1 MGSDVAASR
10 ASVEL
15 RDQPATGPDRRRA
28 TRGAAVLRIGMIGT
42 ENSHI
47 THFTRFL
54 NVEQRH
60 PGVRAAALAGGR
72 SERNLELAELGEIDL
87 IVEEPAELVDQVDA
101 AIVSTRDGAKHLEH
115 ARPLLEAGTPVL
127 IDKPLAASVEHARE
141 LLETAEKNSALLLSC
156 SALRFVPEI
165 GHLVPTEES
174 GPLRHL
180 HMIGPADP
188 DSEYSGLFFYG
199 IHHVEAALEI
209 LGNPEIDPDT
219 LEVRAVRRDD
229 TVVATLRIADTEVTF
244 TFVVPGGGS
253 RVPFHAT
260 GIYQG
265 EVASHDLT
273 LGGDYNAPAL
283 AEFLAAIEAGSVS
296 RSPAQLLAPVA
307 VLSAISSALER
318 NV

>member
-1 MGSDVAASR
+1 M
-10 ASVEL
+10 
-15 RDQPATGPDRRRA
+15 
-28 TRGAAVLRIGMIGT
+28 LRIGLIGT

-60 PGVRAAALAGGR
+60 PGVRATALVGGR
-72 SERNLELAELGEIDL
+72 SARNLELAELGQIEV
-87 IVEEPAELVDQVDA
+87 IVDEPAELVGQVDA

-127 IDKPLAASVEHARE
+127 VDKPLAASVADARE
-141 LLETAEKNSALLLSC
+141 LLEIAERSSALLLSS

-165 GHLVPTEES
+165 RHFTTAGGAEVS
-174 GPLRHL
+174 GPPRHL
-180 HMIGPADP
+180 HVIGPADP

-199 IHHVEAALEI
+199 IHHVEAAMEI
-209 LGNPEIDPDT
+209 LGDPAVDPAS
-219 LEVRAVRRDD
+219 LDVRAVRRGD
-229 TVVATLRIADTEVTF
+229 TVVASLRIADTEVTF
-244 TFVVPGGGS
+244 TFIVPGGGS

-260 GIYQG
+260 SIHQG
-265 EVASHDLT
+265 AVVSHGLT

-283 AEFLAAIEAGSVS
+283 AEFLTAVEAGTVS

-307 VLSAISSALER
+307 VLAAISSALER
-318 NV
+318 IS

>member
-1 MGSDVAASR
+1 M
-10 ASVEL
+10 
-15 RDQPATGPDRRRA
+15 
-28 TRGAAVLRIGMIGT
+28 LRIGMIGT

-60 PGVRAAALAGGR
+60 PGVRATALVGG
-72 SERNLELAELGEIDL
+72 SSARNLELAELGGIETVVD
-87 IVEEPAELVDQVDA
+87 EPAELVGQVDA

-127 IDKPLAASVEHARE
+127 VDKPLAASVADARE
-141 LLETAEKNSALLLSC
+141 LLEIARRSSAPLLSC

-165 GHLVPTEES
+165 GHFKTDSAADEG
-174 GPLRHL
+174 GPVRHL
-180 HMIGPADP
+180 HVIGPADP

-209 LGNPEIDPDT
+209 LGNPAVDPESLT
-219 LEVRAVRRDD
+219 VRAERRGD
-229 TVVATLRIADTEVTF
+229 TVIASLRIADTAVTVTF
-244 TFVVPGGGS
+244 VTPDAGT

-260 GIYQG
+260 AVRQG
-265 EVASHDLT
+265 SVVSRDLT

-283 AEFLAAIEAGSVS
+283 TEFLDAVEAGEVS
-296 RSPAQLLAPVA
+296 RSPDQLLAPVA

-318 NV
+318 TS

>member
-1 MGSDVAASR
+1 M
-10 ASVEL
+10 
-15 RDQPATGPDRRRA
+15 
-28 TRGAAVLRIGMIGT
+28 LRIGMIGT

-72 SERNLELAELGEIDL
+72 SQRNQELAELGEIEV
-87 IVEEPAELVDQVDA
+87 IVDEPAELVDQVDA

-115 ARPLLEAGTPVL
+115 ARPLLEAGKPVL
-127 IDKPLAASVEHARE
+127 VDKPLAASVADAQQ
-141 LLETAEKNSALLLSC
+141 LLEIAEQNSALLLSC

-165 GHLVPTEES
+165 GHFKADGDTEAS
-174 GPLRHL
+174 GPPRHL
-180 HMIGPADP
+180 HVIGPADP

-209 LGNPEIDPDT
+209 LGNPAVDPASLD
-219 LEVRAVRRDD
+219 VRAVRRGD
-229 TVVATLRIADTEVTF
+229 TAVASLRIADTEVTF
-244 TFVVPGGGS
+244 TFVVPGDGT

-260 GIYQG
+260 SVHQG
-265 EVASHDLT
+265 AVVSRNLT

-283 AEFLAAIEAGSVS
+283 AEFLAAVEAGSVS
-296 RSPAQLLAPVA
+296 RTPEQLLAPVA
-307 VLSAISSALER
+307 VLSAISSAIER
-318 NV
+318 NS

>member
-1 MGSDVAASR
+1 M
-10 ASVEL
+10 
-15 RDQPATGPDRRRA
+15 
-28 TRGAAVLRIGMIGT
+28 LRIGMIGT

-72 SERNLELAELGEIDL
+72 NERNLELADLGGIDR
-87 IVEEPAELVDQVDA
+87 IVEEPAQLVDEVDA

-115 ARPLLEAGTPVL
+115 ARPLLEAGKPVL
-127 IDKPLAASVEHARE
+127 VDKPLAASVEHARE
-141 LLETAEKNSALLLSC
+141 LLALAERNSALLLSC

-180 HMIGPADP
+180 HVIGPADP
-188 DSEYSGLFFYG
+188 DSEHSGLFFYG

-209 LGNPEIDPDT
+209 LGNPEVDPAS
-219 LEVRAVRRDD
+219 LEVRAVRRGD
-229 TVVATLRIADTEVTF
+229 TVVATVRLADTEVTF
-244 TFVVPGGGS
+244 TFVVPGDGS
-253 RVPFHAT
+253 RVPFHAI
-260 GIYQG
+260 GVHPG
-265 EVASHDLT
+265 AVVSHDLT

-318 NV
+318 IS

>member
-1 MGSDVAASR
+1 M
-10 ASVEL
+10 
-15 RDQPATGPDRRRA
+15 
-28 TRGAAVLRIGMIGT
+28 RGAAVLRIGMIGT

-72 SERNLELAELGEIDL
+72 SERNLELAELGGIDL
-87 IVEEPAELVDQVDA
+87 IVDKPAQLVDEVDA
-101 AIVSTRDGAKHLEH
+101 AIVSTRDGAKHLED
-115 ARPLLEAGTPVL
+115 ARPLLEAGKPVL
-127 IDKPLAASVEHARE
+127 VDKPLAASIEHAQE
-141 LLETAEKNSALLLSC
+141 LLRITEQNSALLLSC

-165 GHLVPTEES
+165 GHLVPTEKS

-180 HMIGPADP
+180 HVIGPADP
-188 DSEYSGLFFYG
+188 DSDYSGLFFYG

-209 LGNPEIDPDT
+209 LGDPEIDLAALD
-219 LEVRAVRRDD
+219 VRAVRRGD

-244 TFVVPGGGS
+244 TFVVPDAGS

-260 GIYQG
+260 GIYQAA
-265 EVASHDLT
+265 VVSRDLT

-283 AEFLAAIEAGSVS
+283 TEFLTAVETGSVS
-296 RSPAQLLAPVA
+296 RSPGQLLAPVA

-318 NV
+318 N

>member
-1 MGSDVAASR
+1 M
-10 ASVEL
+10 
-15 RDQPATGPDRRRA
+15 
-28 TRGAAVLRIGMIGT
+28 LRIGMIGT

-72 SERNLELAELGEIDL
+72 SERNLELAELGGIDL
-87 IVEEPAELVDQVDA
+87 IVGEPAELVDQVDA
-101 AIVSTRDGAKHLEH
+101 AIVSTRDGAKHLVH
-115 ARPLLEAGTPVL
+115 ARPLLEAGKPVL
-127 IDKPLAASVEHARE
+127 VDKPLAASVEHARE
-141 LLETAEKNSALLLSC
+141 LLSVAEQNSALLLSC
-156 SALRFVPEI
+156 SALRYVPEI
-165 GHLVPTEES
+165 GHLVPTKES

-180 HMIGPADP
+180 HVIGPADP

-209 LGNPEIDPDT
+209 LGNPAVDPALLD
-219 LEVRAVRRDD
+219 VRAVRRGD
-229 TVVATLRIADTEVTF
+229 TVVATVRIADTEVTF
-244 TFVVPGGGS
+244 TFVVPGAGP

-265 EVASHDLT
+265 AVVSHDLT

-283 AEFLAAIEAGSVS
+283 AEFLAAVKTGSVS
-296 RSPAQLLAPVA
+296 RSPGQLLAPVA
-307 VLSAISSALER
+307 VLSAISSTLER
-318 NV
+318 NS

>member
-1 MGSDVAASR
+1 M
-10 ASVEL
+10 
-15 RDQPATGPDRRRA
+15 
-28 TRGAAVLRIGMIGT
+28 LRIGMIGT

-72 SERNLELAELGEIDL
+72 SERNLELAELGGIDL
-87 IVEEPAELVDQVDA
+87 IVEEPAHLVDEVDA

-115 ARPLLEAGTPVL
+115 ARPLLEAGKPVL
-127 IDKPLAASVEHARE
+127 VDKPLAASVEHARE
-141 LLETAEKNSALLLSC
+141 LLELAEQNSALLLSC

-165 GHLVPTEES
+165 GHFKADGDTAASSP
-174 GPLRHL
+174 PRHL
-180 HMIGPADP
+180 HVIGPADP

-209 LGNPEIDPDT
+209 LGNPEVDPAS
-219 LEVRAVRRDD
+219 LEVRAVRRGD

-244 TFVVPGGGS
+244 TFVVPGTGS

-260 GIYQG
+260 SVHQG
-265 EVASHDLT
+265 AVVSHDLT

-283 AEFLAAIEAGSVS
+283 AEFLAAVEAGSTS
-296 RSPAQLLAPVA
+296 RSPAQLLAPVT

-318 NV
+318 IS